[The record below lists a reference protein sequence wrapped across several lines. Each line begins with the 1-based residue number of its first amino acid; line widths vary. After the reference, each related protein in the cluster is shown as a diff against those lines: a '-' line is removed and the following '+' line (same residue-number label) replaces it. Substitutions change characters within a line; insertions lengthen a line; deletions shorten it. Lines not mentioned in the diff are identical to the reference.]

1 MDVIWTKFNHM
12 VDGSKVT
19 AQCKLQSTCRKEV
32 DLWMLSGPSS
42 TTWWTVLKSLLNHS
56 VSSSQHAERRQA
68 YGCYLDQVQPHGGR
82 F

>member
-32 DLWMLSGPSS
+32 DLWMLSRPSS
-42 TTWWTVLKSLLNHS
+42 TTWWTVLKSLLN
-56 VSSSQHAERRQA
+56 VSSSQHAERRQT
-68 YGCYLDQVQPHGGR
+68 YEYYLDQVQPHSGR